1 MAEKCFFRKNR
12 MNQQSEINLPIQ
24 LEVEGDVYSANSI
37 DLRES
42 GLCCVTDEYIPSLT
56 RLKLKL
62 TLPVNNETVES
73 TGMIVRVKNGS
84 QVKQEKKTYR
94 TDIFFDDIDP
104 REQGK
109 IQKYLMEMMSA

>member
-1 MAEKCFFRKNR
+1 
-12 MNQQSEINLPIQ
+12 
-24 LEVEGDVYSANSI
+24 
-37 DLRES
+37 
-42 GLCCVTDEYIPSLT
+42 
-56 RLKLKL
+56 
-62 TLPVNNETVES
+62 VES